1 MFNRYKMLVAI
12 AEELA
17 TKLAESG
24 EAVEEALVIDMITN
38 AAGTFGTIS
47 IGVYG
52 YSGCQYYPDEN
63 VYMPEYDLE
72 YYRYHYKFVDEK
84 WIQLVYRLGELVRED
99 LIDISESYQNLTE
112 EERNELPF

>member
-1 MFNRYKMLVAI
+1 MLVAI

-38 AAGTFGTIS
+38 ATGTFATIS

-52 YSGCQYYPDEN
+52 YSSCQYYPDEN

-72 YYRYHYKFVDEK
+72 YYRYHYNFVDEK

-112 EERNELPF
+112 EERDELPF

>member
-72 YYRYHYKFVDEK
+72 YFRYRYKFEDGIWLSE
-84 WIQLVYRLGELVRED
+84 IELVHEAA
-99 LIDISESYQNLTE
+99 QNSAET
-112 EERNELPF
+112 ELPF